1 VRRFF
6 LRVVQSS
13 GFHKILVASYGKRKM
28 LVAGA
33 ISGRVA
39 GINKHHRRL
48 EALQFFANQLYLLV
62 DSRNRSLA
70 VIR

>member
-1 VRRFF
+1 
-6 LRVVQSS
+6 
-13 GFHKILVASYGKRKM
+13 VASYGKRKM
-28 LVAGA
+28 LVVGA

-48 EALQFFANQLYLLV
+48 EALQLFANQLYLLV

-70 VIR
+70 LIR